1 MSNFSVTIQ
10 KPTLLLNHQRASE
23 NIRKMAD
30 KAQQSRVRFRPHFKT
45 HQSAQVGEWFRDFGV
60 KAITVSSVEM
70 AQYFAQH
77 GWQDITIAFPT
88 NILEIDS
95 IKQLAN
101 CLSLGLLVE
110 STEAVH
116 FLAKNLTA
124 PVNVWLKVDV
134 GYGRTG
140 IPWSNYDRLV
150 ALAKQVKKTPPLS
163 LRGLLTHS
171 GHTYRARSELEI
183 QAIYRDTVSKMR
195 AVQENLAMAG
205 VEPVELSIGDTPSC
219 SVVADLSDVD
229 EIRPGNFVFYDLMQL
244 QIGACREEDIAVA
257 VACPV
262 VAKHPERHQLVIYGG
277 AVHLSK
283 EFIVEDNVQ
292 VFGYV
297 ARLKDDGWSSR
308 LASAHVSSLSQEH
321 GIINGDDDT
330 ISKIE
335 VGDVLVILPVHS
347 CLTVNLMREYQTF
360 DGEKYSCM

>member
-10 KPTLLLNHQRASE
+10 KPTLLLNHQRAIE
-23 NIRKMAD
+23 NIRKMAE
-30 KAQQSRVRFRPHFKT
+30 KAQRSGVRFRPHFKT
-45 HQSAQVGEWFRDFGV
+45 HQSAQIGEWFRDFGV

-77 GWQDITIAFPT
+77 GWQDITIAFPA
-88 NILEIDS
+88 NVLEIDLVT
-95 IKQLAN
+95 QLAERVN
-101 CLSLGLLVE
+101 LGLLVE
-110 STEAVH
+110 STETVH
-116 FLAKNLTA
+116 FLAKKLTA

-140 IPWSNYDRLV
+140 VPWSNYDKLV
-150 ALAKQVKKTPPLS
+150 ALAKQAQKTPPLS
-163 LRGLLTHS
+163 LHGLLTHS
-171 GHTYRARSELEI
+171 GHTYRARSGLEI

-244 QIGACREEDIAVA
+244 QIGACREQGIAVA

-297 ARLKDDGWSSR
+297 AWLKDDGWSPR
-308 LASAHVSSLSQEH
+308 LVNAHVSNLSQEH
-321 GIINGDDDT
+321 GIITADDDT
-330 ISKIE
+330 INQVEI
-335 VGDVLVILPVHS
+335 GDLLVILPVHS
-347 CLTVNLMREYQTF
+347 CLAVNLMREYLTF

>member
-1 MSNFSVTIQ
+1 MYSSNVTIQ

-45 HQSAQVGEWFRDFGV
+45 HQSAQIGEWFRQFEV
-60 KAITVSSVEM
+60 EAITVSSVEM

-77 GWQDITIAFPT
+77 GWQDITIAFPA
-88 NILEIDS
+88 NILEIDL
-95 IKQLAN
+95 IKQLTDRVN
-101 CLSLGLLVE
+101 LGLLVE
-110 STEAVH
+110 STETVH

-124 PVNVWLKVDV
+124 SVNVWLKVDV

-140 IPWSNYDRLV
+140 VPWSDYDTLV
-150 ALAKQVKKTPPLS
+150 GLAEQVKETSQLS
-163 LRGLLTHS
+163 LQGLLTHS
-171 GHTYRARSELEI
+171 GHTYRARSKLEI
-183 QAIYRDTVSKMR
+183 ETVYRDTVSKMK
-195 AVQENLAMAG
+195 AAQENLAMAG

-244 QIGACREEDIAVA
+244 QIGACREQDIAVA

-262 VAKHPERHQLVIYGG
+262 VAKHPKRHQLVIYGG

-297 ARLKDDGWSSR
+297 ARRKDDGWGPR
-308 LASAHVSSLSQEH
+308 LANAHVSGLSQEH
-321 GIINGDDDT
+321 GIITSDGDT
-330 ISKIE
+330 INQVE
-335 VGDVLVILPVHS
+335 VGDLLVILPVHS
-347 CLTVNLMREYQTF
+347 CLTVNLLREYLTF